1 MAYPLGV
8 PARGT
13 TDEPAGVLRLA
24 NACRG
29 RISLILLPSHPIQ
42 RALPMRRLSQIF
54 LVLLALITCHG
65 ITLSTAAQER
75 GYLGVDIRNLNDE
88 RAHELHLD
96 AIAGSLVVGIKRD
109 SPAER
114 VGLQADDV
122 ILALD
127 DIPMENTDAVVRF
140 IGARPPGSKLK
151 IAIWRSAHR
160 LELVATLAPFPR
172 AAGDPPSPD

>member
-1 MAYPLGV
+1 VLH
-8 PARGT
+8 GT
-13 TDEPAGVLRLA
+13 TDEPAAGLRLA
-24 NACRG
+24 NACRS
-29 RISLILLPSHPIQ
+29 RISLILFPVHPVQ
-42 RALPMRRLSQIF
+42 RALSMRRLSQIF
-54 LVLLALITCHG
+54 LVLLAFIAWDG
-65 ITLSTAAQER
+65 ITLPIAAQER
-75 GYLGVDIRNLNDE
+75 GYLGVDIKNLNDE
-88 RAHELHLD
+88 RARELHLD

-140 IGARPPGSKLK
+140 IGAKPPGSKLK

-160 LELVATLAPFPR
+160 LELLATLAPFPR
-172 AAGDPPSPD
+172 ALGDPPSP